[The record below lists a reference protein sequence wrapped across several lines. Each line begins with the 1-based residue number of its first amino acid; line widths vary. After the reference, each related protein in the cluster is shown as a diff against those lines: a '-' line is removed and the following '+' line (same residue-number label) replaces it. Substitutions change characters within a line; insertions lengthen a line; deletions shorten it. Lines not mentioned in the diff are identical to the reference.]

1 MDLEKLKQETEDLKQ
16 LDTKQLTPEQLFQLV
31 EKISSMLEK
40 SETFLSDLKINEI
53 NKEDETDN

>member
-1 MDLEKLKQETEDLKQ
+1 MSLEKLQQETEDLKQ